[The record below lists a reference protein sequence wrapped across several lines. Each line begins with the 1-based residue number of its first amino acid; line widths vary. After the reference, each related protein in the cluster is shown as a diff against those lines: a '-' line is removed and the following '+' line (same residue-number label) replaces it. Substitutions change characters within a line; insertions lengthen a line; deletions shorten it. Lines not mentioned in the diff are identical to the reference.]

1 MILLLLGYM
10 WLFIYRPF
18 EIWPWLG
25 TFRMELVYFIGCSV
39 FWLLMHQKIVLKNI
53 NIMAIMGICAS
64 ILISEVMTNNT
75 GELSATTEEWLKVL
89 LFGLLLMTSLRDE
102 KELKIIV
109 AGFAI
114 IFFIYMLHSY
124 YEFRCGRHE
133 YRMGI
138 VRMIAINETLSDPN
152 SFGYSIVFSLPLLT
166 PLWSLTKEKKLLI
179 ATRLFIVAYLALAV
193 ICVRA
198 TGSRASMIGFLTYL
212 VIAMM
217 TSKHRLKIMVVA
229 AIFGPILWFSLDT
242 DMQNRYLT
250 IIDPSRGPANAQTS
264 AEGRIEGL
272 KTGLWLLQQSPVYG
286 FGPGQAQ
293 FHTPHKLQTHNL
305 IGQIAGELGGLGLLA
320 YFVLCVS
327 ITVNFFASRLYWK
340 VQVARD
346 PASDPF
352 MLLVS
357 QAVLIGLF
365 LLVLLGM
372 GGHNAFRYTWVWFAV
387 FQGYAVENLK
397 RSTSTAIIKSNKE
410 QRNLEP
416 ARRKSLPTSPKVSRT
431 H

>member
-10 WLFIYRPF
+10 WLFVYRPF
-18 EIWPWLG
+18 EIWSWLG
-25 TFRMELVYFIGCSV
+25 TFRMELVYFIGCFI
-39 FWLLMHQKIVLKNI
+39 FWLLLHQKTILKNI
-53 NIMAIMGICAS
+53 NIMAIMGVGAS
-64 ILISEVMTNNT
+64 VLISEVMTNNT
-75 GELSATTEEWLKVL
+75 GVLDATTDDWLKM
-89 LFGLLLMTSLRDE
+89 LFFSILLMTSLRDE

-109 AGFAI
+109 AGFVI
-114 IFFIYMLHSY
+114 IFFFYMLHSY
-124 YEFRCGRHE
+124 CEFLCGRHE

-138 VRMIAINETLSDPN
+138 PRMIAINKTLSDPN
-152 SFGYSIVFSLPLLT
+152 SFGYSVVLSLPLLT
-166 PLWSLTKEKKLLI
+166 PFWYLAKEKKRLI

-198 TGSRASMIGFLTYL
+198 TGSRTSMVGLLSYL
-212 VIAMM
+212 VIVMM
-217 TSKHRLKIMVVA
+217 TSKHRLRIMVVA

-250 IIDPSRGPANAQTS
+250 VIDPSRGPANAQAS
-264 AEGRIEGL
+264 AEGRVEGL

-293 FHTPHKLQTHNL
+293 LYTPHKLQTHNL
-305 IGQIAGELGGLGLLA
+305 IGQVAGELGGLGLLA

-340 VQVARD
+340 VQSARD

-372 GGHNAFRYTWVWFAV
+372 GGHNAFRYTWIWFAV

-397 RSTSTAIIKSNKE
+397 RSTSAAIIKSDNW
-410 QRNLEP
+410 QRSLKP
-416 ARRKSLPTSPKVSRT
+416 ARRKSLPIPPKVSQT
-431 H
+431 Y